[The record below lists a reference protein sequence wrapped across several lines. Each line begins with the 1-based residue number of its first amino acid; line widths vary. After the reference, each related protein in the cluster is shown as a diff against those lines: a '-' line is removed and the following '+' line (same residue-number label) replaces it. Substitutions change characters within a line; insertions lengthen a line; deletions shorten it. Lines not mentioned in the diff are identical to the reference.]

1 LKLGKGDL
9 ARFRRRNN
17 QTSKEYLMKLRPVL
31 MGCLLLAAGAA
42 RCETASAEFF
52 FHDKDSVVF
61 LGDSIT
67 EQKLYTTYVEAY
79 TLTRFPGRS
88 FTFRNVGWGGD
99 TAWLRQR
106 AHPDEKALFAA
117 TGSALDEMVTK
128 AVGAG
133 LARDVLPLKPTAV
146 TVDFSMNDHAYQA
159 FREDIFRAHVRSQK
173 EIADVL
179 KKNGARVALMTTQP
193 IEDKRPDPD
202 QDVRNQSLRKFSD
215 GIRDVAAKEG
225 AAFVDQFD
233 PYMAIMLKARSAKP
247 DAHIGG
253 GDAVHPG
260 PAGHT
265 LMAWAI
271 LKQLQ
276 APALVSCAGFDVS
289 RWLRSKVVCEKNCAV
304 SGVKVK
310 DGALSFDRLDAALPM
325 PIDGRAAAA
334 LQLAPVTD
342 DLNRYMLKASGLKAS
357 RYDLC
362 IDGAKAATL
371 TREELDKGFNLAT
384 VATPAAQQS
393 AQVLELVFK
402 KNNVFFERWRKVQLA
417 NGPAERLAELDKQIA
432 DLEAQIEA
440 ARKPKTHHFELKP
453 VSL

>member
-1 LKLGKGDL
+1 VEK
-9 ARFRRRNN
+9 
-17 QTSKEYLMKLRPVL
+17 
-31 MGCLLLAAGAA
+31 
-42 RCETASAEFF
+42 EFF
-52 FHDKDSVVF
+52 FKNNDSVVF

-79 TLTRFPGRS
+79 TLTRFPANT

-117 TGSALDEMVTK
+117 TNAVLDEMVTK
-128 AVGAG
+128 AVGTG

-173 EIADVL
+173 EIVNVL
-179 KKNGARVALMTTQP
+179 SKNGARVALLTTQP

-202 QDVRNQSLRKFSD
+202 KDIKNQSLRKFSD
-215 GIRDVAAKEG
+215 GIQAVAAKEG
-225 AAFVDQFD
+225 AAFVDQFA
-233 PYMAIMLKARSAKP
+233 PYMAVMMKARAEKP

-265 LMAWAI
+265 IMAWAI
-271 LKQLQ
+271 LKGLN

-289 RWLRSKVVCEKNCAV
+289 RWLRSKVTCEKQCAI
-304 SGVKVK
+304 SNVKIAA
-310 DGALSFDRLDAALPM
+310 GALSFDRLDKALPM
-325 PIDGRAAAA
+325 PIDARATAA
-334 LQLAPVTD
+334 LQLAPVTE
-342 DLNRYMLKASGLKAS
+342 DLNRYMLKVEGLKAA
-357 RYDLC
+357 RYEVA
-362 IDGAKAATL
+362 INGATVATL
-371 TREELDKGFNLAT
+371 SNEDLAKGFNLAA
-384 VATPAAQQS
+384 VSTPGAAQ
-393 AQVLELVFK
+393 ATQVLDLVFK
-402 KNNVFFERWRKVQLA
+402 KNSVYFERWRKVQLA

-432 DLEAQIEA
+432 DLEAQINA
-440 ARKPKTHHFELKP
+440 ARQPKSVHFQIKP
-453 VSL
+453 VIK